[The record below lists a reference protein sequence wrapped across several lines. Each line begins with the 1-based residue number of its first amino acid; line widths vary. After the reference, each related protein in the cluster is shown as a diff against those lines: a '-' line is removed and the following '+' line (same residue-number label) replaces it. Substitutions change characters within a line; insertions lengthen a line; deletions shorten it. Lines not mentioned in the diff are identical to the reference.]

1 MFSSALVSQLVCL
14 LAGLR
19 KKNYE
24 TAIFR
29 KSDGNVA
36 REPRKKP
43 LDFGGNPDHVGVSY
57 G

>member
-43 LDFGGNPDHVGVSY
+43 LDFGGNPVDVGVSY